1 VLETNLRLYQHGE
14 ADIFHY
20 LAAQREYNEL
30 VRQYRDTLVAHRRS
44 MLKLNTVVGQRL
56 LP

>member
-1 VLETNLRLYQHGE
+1 MFN
-14 ADIFHY
+14 Y

-30 VRQYRDTLVAHRRS
+30 VRQYRDTLVAHRRA